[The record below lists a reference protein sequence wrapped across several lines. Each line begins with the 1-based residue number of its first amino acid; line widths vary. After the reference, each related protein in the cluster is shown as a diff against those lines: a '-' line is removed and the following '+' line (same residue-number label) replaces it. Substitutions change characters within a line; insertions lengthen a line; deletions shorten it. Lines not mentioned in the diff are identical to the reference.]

1 VNAVFAIFNFSP
13 YLRRMISP
21 SQESNSEQLW
31 GTTMMNSL
39 KSGFA
44 AAGRHRRKLL
54 AGAALAGLLAGGGV
68 VADNFLDRKDHA
80 PVSTMAV
87 VQGDVEKTVTS
98 LGKLKPKDY
107 VDVGTQ
113 VSGQLKKVHVKIG
126 DRVSKGDLIA
136 EIDPTVYET
145 RVRTD
150 RANLDNLRAQLVQQ
164 QAELTLARQQAG
176 RSQEL
181 LQENAASRESVE
193 QNQSAL
199 KVAAAKVEATQAQI
213 KALQA
218 TLDGDIAS
226 LGYTKIYA
234 PMSGTV
240 VSQTSLQGQTVNANQ
255 AAPVIVRVADLETM
269 TVWAQVAEAD
279 VVKVKAGAPAYFAT
293 LGAPEHRWRGTVRQV
308 MPTPE
313 TINDVVL
320 YNVLVDV
327 DNREQALMTD
337 MTVQIF
343 FVLAEARGVPVV
355 PLTALQPTGGPDASA
370 YRARVQTPDGV
381 MPREVKVG
389 VTSRTSAAVVSG
401 LAVGDKVVLP
411 TPAAD
416 KTAAAPAGRSNGPR
430 MGPRL

>member
-1 VNAVFAIFNFSP
+1 MWKP
-13 YLRRMISP
+13 
-21 SQESNSEQLW
+21 W
-31 GTTMMNSL
+31 
-39 KSGFA
+39 KSGLA
-44 AAGRHRRKLL
+44 AAGRHRRKVL
-54 AGAALAGLLAGGGV
+54 AGATLAGLLAVGSV
-68 VADNFLDRKDHA
+68 VADNFLDRKDAA
-80 PVSTMAV
+80 PVSTVAV
-87 VQGDVEKTVTS
+87 VQGSVEKTVTS

-150 RANLDNLRAQLVQQ
+150 RANLENLRAQLVQQ
-164 QAELTLARQQAG
+164 QAELTLARQQAS

-181 LQENAASRESVE
+181 LQQNAASRESVE
-193 QNQSAL
+193 QAQSAL
-199 KVAAAKVEATQAQI
+199 KVAAARVDATQAQI

-218 TLDGDIAS
+218 TLDGDIAN
-226 LGYTKIYA
+226 LGYTKIHA

-293 LGAPEHRWRGTVRQV
+293 LGDPEHRWRGTVRQV

-327 DNREQALMTD
+327 DNGEQALMTD

-343 FVLAEARGVPVV
+343 FVLAEARDVPVV
-355 PLTALQPTGGPDASA
+355 PLTALQPSGGRDANT
-370 YRARVQTPDGV
+370 YRARVLTPEGV

-389 VTSRTSAAVVSG
+389 VASRTTAAIVSG
-401 LAVGDKVVLP
+401 LAVGDKVVVP
-411 TPAAD
+411 TPAPD
-416 KTAAAPAGRSNGPR
+416 KSAAAPAGGRGAR
-430 MGPRL
+430 MGGPRL